1 MKSPLVSVLMPCYN
15 VELYVEDALTSIMR
29 QTYTNLEIIVIND
42 CSTDNTLSILENI
55 ALRDSRI
62 KVISNSSNLKL
73 IDTLNKGVE
82 ICSGEYI
89 ARMDADD
96 ISFPDRIERQVA
108 FLEEKKDYD
117 IVSTQFYTFKT
128 GVKKNI
134 IILKQMKT

>member
-73 IDTLNKGVE
+73 IDTLNKGV
-82 ICSGEYI
+82 
-89 ARMDADD
+89 
-96 ISFPDRIERQVA
+96 
-108 FLEEKKDYD
+108 
-117 IVSTQFYTFKT
+117 
-128 GVKKNI
+128 
-134 IILKQMKT
+134 